1 MSRITE
7 QQAWTINHYASGEL
21 KGTELEWVKR
31 PVPVLKD
38 GEVLVKTL
46 LLTLDPSNRL
56 WLSAKKDYLPQL
68 QLGDVMRGLVIGRI
82 EDSRHPNFKPGEHVF
97 ALLGWQE
104 YAVVHGDQ
112 LSPTNGAIK
121 ITPRS
126 GISLDA
132 YVSALGLTGWSA
144 YAGMIN
150 VGRVKAGDEVL
161 VSGAAGATGLM
172 ACQIAQAKGARVVGI
187 AGGAEKCELLVNQ
200 LGLDGCI
207 DYKNC
212 DNLSQAMEDHFP
224 NGIDLFFDNVGG
236 PMLDAALRNMKI
248 GGCLVIS
255 GSMSQYQNDDD
266 SHKAYGV
273 KNTFLLASK
282 RLRMEGFLI
291 MDYMDQLDSI
301 LPEMEQWVLDGKLQ
315 YRNTEVAGL
324 ENAQAALPRLFSGK
338 HTGKLVIRVAY

>member
-1 MSRITE
+1 MSNITE

-31 PVPVLKD
+31 PIPVLKD
-38 GEVLVKTL
+38 GDVLVKTL

-82 EDSRHPNFKPGEHVF
+82 EDSRHPNFTPGEHVF

-104 YAVVHGDQ
+104 YAVIQGDQ
-112 LSPTNGAIK
+112 LSPANGAIK
-121 ITPRS
+121 INPRP

-144 YAGMIN
+144 YAGMID
-150 VGRVKAGDEVL
+150 VGQVKAGDEVL
-161 VSGAAGATGLM
+161 VSGAAGSTGLM

-187 AGGAEKCELLVNQ
+187 AGGADKCELLVNQ

-212 DNLSQAMEDHFP
+212 DKVSETMAEHFP
-224 NGIDLFFDNVGG
+224 NGINLFFDNVGG

-266 SHKAYGV
+266 NHKAYGV

-282 RLRMEGFLI
+282 RLRMEGILI
-291 MDYMDQLDSI
+291 MDYMDQRDQI

-315 YRNTEVAGL
+315 YRNTDVMGL

-338 HTGKLVIRVAY
+338 HTGKLVVRVAD